1 MRGGAV
7 GGHSRWIGVDDPFSI
22 QAKGFM
28 HRITTTQSILVATIC
43 GFSRFRKMLGSD
55 QFLSTMGQLFCH
67 LNRIARNLDGEIVQ
81 TAEDKLMCA
90 FASADAAVAAAT
102 MMHQFVASHPQPALQ
117 NASSIGLEV
126 RIGTGTVLREGDH
139 LSGDAVQWAMYGAA
153 SCTPHRTLISETTM
167 QYLSRANKNR
177 THFLARWPTKEH
189 LKFQSVF
196 EYIGDEEDT
205 TLAQD
210 IVHTQAKMEAL
221 DIIHGPVVMTMDVNC
236 PVIRIGRLAEND
248 LILNYPRVSR
258 KHAKIENRRG
268 KFALVDTSSNGTYVT
283 IGDLDTILVI
293 RDEIPLIGKGIIS
306 PGRKAA
312 SSSPGAIH
320 FTVR

>member
-1 MRGGAV
+1 MTPIR
-7 GGHSRWIGVDDPFSI
+7 SR
-22 QAKGFM
+22 QKEFM
-28 HRITTTQSILVATIC
+28 HRITTTQSILAATIC
-43 GFSRFRKMLGSD
+43 GFSRFHKMPSSD
-55 QFLSTMGQLFCH
+55 QSLSTMGQLFCN
-67 LNRIARNLDGEIVQ
+67 LASIARNLDGEIVQ
-81 TAEDKLMCA
+81 TAEDQLMCA

-102 MMHQFVASHPQPALQ
+102 MMHQFVAFHPQPALQ
-117 NASSIGLEV
+117 NASGSGLEI

-177 THFLARWPTKEH
+177 THFLARWPAKER
-189 LKFQSVF
+189 LKFQSIF

-205 TLAQD
+205 TLAPD
-210 IVHTQAKMEAL
+210 IMQTPVRMEVL
-221 DIIHGPVVMTMDVNC
+221 DIIHGPVVMTMDENC
-236 PVIRIGRLAEND
+236 PIIRIGRLAEND

-320 FTVR
+320 FTIR